1 MSLEQQSHRLKSTQ
15 SNLARMQTAALPA
28 VNKLI
33 GMIGQ
38 HNLKNK
44 LILSFVIAA
53 CLAVLLYQYGVISLA
68 NTLTQ

>member
-1 MSLEQQSHRLKSTQ
+1 
-15 SNLARMQTAALPA
+15 MQTAALPA